1 MPARILTTD
10 PVGQVVMSI
19 KFGELAGRQDRI
31 DREGAQGCLIDWP
44 AMMARR
50 PANVQLSFRG
60 SVDDIF

>member
-1 MPARILTTD
+1 M
-10 PVGQVVMSI
+10 VMSI

-50 PANVQLSFRG
+50 PANVQLSFKG